1 MIDACT
7 IHGSS
12 GWLSMV
18 HRSILS
24 PVHTG
29 LVQMICLC
37 SGSVYMR
44 FPDRRLFLGVRSGI
58 DSMWTT
64 IITDPVVDG
73 VIMHDD
79 RIVDIYI
86 MNNCTIYI
94 NNSRIIPERISLPS
108 ASVETGAIITITIVH
123 ATIKTDMWS
132 PVSMMKTIITSGISP
147 ISGCP

>member
-1 MIDACT
+1 MIDSCT

-12 GWLSMV
+12 RWLSMI

-24 PVHTG
+24 PVHTS
-29 LVQMICLC
+29 LVQMISLR

-44 FPDRRLFLGVRSGI
+44 FPDRRLFLGIRPGTDSVR
-58 DSMWTT
+58 TT
-64 IITDPVVDG
+64 IITDPVIDRI
-73 VIMHDD
+73 IMHDD
-79 RIVDIYI
+79 RIVDIYV

-108 ASVETGAIITITIVH
+108 ASVETGTIITITIVH
-123 ATIKTDMWS
+123 ATIKTDVGS
-132 PVSMMKTIITSGISP
+132 PVPMMKTIITTGISP